1 MLEMFGSGDPREDY
15 LGQTQ
20 SHRIYDGVAKIKVHN
35 FLKKGGGG
43 KGSDLSKER
52 GRKEGCKGIS
62 DTRDFPAYFDSFH
75 IKGISEILALA
86 KVHHCDRIDSEF
98 FLRPQTW

>member
-35 FLKKGGGG
+35 LLKKGGGGG
-43 KGSDLSKER
+43 KGSDLSRER
-52 GRKEGCKGIS
+52 GRKEGWKGIS
-62 DTRDFPAYFDSFH
+62 DTRDFPAYFDTFH
-75 IKGISEILALA
+75 VKGIPDIFGSRESTPL
-86 KVHHCDRIDSEF
+86 
-98 FLRPQTW
+98 

>member
-1 MLEMFGSGDPREDY
+1 MLEMFGSGDPREDD

-43 KGSDLSKER
+43 GGGKGSDLSKER

-62 DTRDFPAYFDSFH
+62 DTRAFPAYFDSFH
-75 IKGISEILALA
+75 IKGISDIFGSRESTPL
-86 KVHHCDRIDSEF
+86 
-98 FLRPQTW
+98 